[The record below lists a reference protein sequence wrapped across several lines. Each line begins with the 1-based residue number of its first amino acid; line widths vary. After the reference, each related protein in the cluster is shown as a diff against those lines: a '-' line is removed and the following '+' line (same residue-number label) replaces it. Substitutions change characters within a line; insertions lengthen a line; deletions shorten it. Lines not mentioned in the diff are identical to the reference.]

1 MTLIKATDL
10 LASSLGRSD
19 DNPNKELAKEIIR
32 LKQYDWV
39 KELVSNLTHK
49 DKNIQ
54 SDSIKVLYEIG
65 EHGAANMI
73 SPYCFEFGEMLT
85 SKNNRM
91 VWGSMTALDMIA
103 SVYPKGV
110 HDLLP
115 TIVRA
120 IDKGSVITID
130 HGVGILAKLASIEQ
144 YADSA
149 FPLMIEQLKRC
160 PIKQFPMYIE
170 KSEIAINDVNQ
181 NMFLNLIQS
190 RLAEVENG
198 SQKLRLNKVLKRWK
212 QNSE

>member
-1 MTLIKATDL
+1 MDLLKATDL
-10 LASSLGRSD
+10 LASSIGRRD
-19 DNPNKELAKEIIR
+19 DNPNQELAKEIIR

-39 KELVSNLTHK
+39 KELVGNLNHK

-65 EHGAANMI
+65 ERGAANMI
-73 SPYCFEFGEMLT
+73 SPYCFEFGEVLT

-91 VWGSMTALDMIA
+91 VWGAMTALDMIA

-110 HDLLP
+110 RDLLP
-115 TIVRA
+115 TIARA

-149 FPLMIEQLKRC
+149 FPLLIEQLKRC
-160 PIKQFPMYIE
+160 PIKQLPTYIE
-170 KSEIAINDVNQ
+170 KSEMAINEHNH
-181 NMFLNLIQS
+181 NLFINLIHS
-190 RLAEVENG
+190 RLPEVDND
-198 SQKLRLNKVLKRWK
+198 SQKTKLNKALNRLRRFM
-212 QNSE
+212 